1 MLRVTAAA
9 ISLLGGVERALLR
22 EISRLP
28 ATVAYVARTTHVHAL
43 AGYAHSL
50 AETFNRFYE
59 SSPVLTA
66 EGPRASRLAL
76 VAATRTTLGNTLGL
90 LGIDALERM

>member
-1 MLRVTAAA
+1 M
-9 ISLLGGVERALLR
+9 ERALLR

-28 ATVAYVARTTHVHAL
+28 ATVGYVARTTHVHAL

-59 SSPVLTA
+59 STPVLTA

-76 VAATRTTLGNTLGL
+76 VAAARTTLGNTLGL